1 MTELLCKEEVYSIIG
16 AAMEVY
22 NQYGSVNIAVDVCH
36 SREGGNP
43 VRASW
48 TPAFAGVT

>member
-22 NQYGSVNIAVDVCH
+22 NVLGPGFLEAVSVDHGFGS
-36 SREGGNP
+36 
-43 VRASW
+43 
-48 TPAFAGVT
+48 